1 MKKMMCSR
9 CGKRPAMFFIT
20 KVEGNETKQE
30 GLCMKCAMEMNIGP
44 IKQIMESMGISEDE
58 VDSVSDQFDE
68 LFGEDG
74 TGFMPGGAGTL
85 PFMNQSEQDDDEEDE
100 DSDGEDEID
109 EGDSDD
115 NKPQV
120 GPFGIPVIN
129 AKGPGEKKKGKK
141 KKGRKFLSLYCT
153 DLTEK
158 AREGKI
164 DRIMDAITRFTA
176 RCRFSA
182 AARRTT
188 PALSANPASA
198 RPL

>member
-129 AKGPGEKKKGKK
+129 AKGPSEKKK
-141 KKGRKFLSLYCT
+141 
-153 DLTEK
+153 
-158 AREGKI
+158 
-164 DRIMDAITRFTA
+164 
-176 RCRFSA
+176 
-182 AARRTT
+182 ARRKRGE
-188 PALSANPASA
+188 SSSRSIA
-198 RPL
+198 RILPKSPRGQNRPHHRTR